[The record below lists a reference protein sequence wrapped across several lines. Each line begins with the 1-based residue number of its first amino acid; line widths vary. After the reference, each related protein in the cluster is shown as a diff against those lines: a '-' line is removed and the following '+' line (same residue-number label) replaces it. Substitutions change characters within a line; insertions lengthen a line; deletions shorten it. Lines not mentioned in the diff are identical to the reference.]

1 MGWRFN
7 FNTFN
12 FPQHFGVLKYRLQAG
27 ECEKSVLEF
36 QHEYGDFKLQYL
48 EFFEKYLCFFF
59 SSGLSN
65 MEKAGF
71 PCGEARFAVAKIR
84 HFGGKSKKC

>member
-1 MGWRFN
+1 M
-7 FNTFN
+7 
-12 FPQHFGVLKYRLQAG
+12 LKYRLQAG

-59 SSGLSN
+59 TLEEAAPLLLQESYDNSGLLV
-65 MEKAGF
+65 GD
-71 PCGEARFAVAKIR
+71 PEADVRSAQIGRASCRERV
-84 HFGGKSKKC
+84 